1 MSKLG
6 ISLWLT
12 VKWVG
17 KAVPNIALKTD
28 ISGIK
33 NKRKMQTAEK
43 DFNLS
48 AFNSDTR
55 TDYYWRSVFEIKTI
69 CENSKY
75 VKLPSLVFFWHSSR
89 YKIAIAWLKDPFQI
103 IATLVTP
110 KMVTFF
116 LFIIGKVTH
125 NYLQKK
131 MKW

>member
-33 NKRKMQTAEK
+33 NERKMHTAEK
-43 DFNLS
+43 DSNLS

-69 CENSKY
+69 C
-75 VKLPSLVFFWHSSR
+75 
-89 YKIAIAWLKDPFQI
+89 
-103 IATLVTP
+103 
-110 KMVTFF
+110 
-116 LFIIGKVTH
+116 
-125 NYLQKK
+125 
-131 MKW
+131 